1 MGEKKKVDPTKNLI
15 PFNQLTEEQQREI
28 AKKGAMKSVEVRK
41 EKKLMKEALKELL
54 KLPIKNSDI
63 KAELEELGLEKS
75 EMNNQTALIV
85 SAYKSGLEGNIKAIE
100 FIRDT
105 IGEKPKEEIK
115 VNTNNETFDSIL
127 SQLGGKGLNE

>member
-1 MGEKKKVDPTKNLI
+1 MGEKKKVDPRKNLI

-75 EMNNQTALIV
+75 EMNNQTALMV

>member
-1 MGEKKKVDPTKNLI
+1 MKEKNKVDTTKNLI

-28 AKKGAMKSVEVRK
+28 AKKGAMKSVKVRK

-127 SQLGGKGLNE
+127 TQLGGKGLNE

>member
-1 MGEKKKVDPTKNLI
+1 MKEKNKVDTTKNLI

-28 AKKGAMKSVEVRK
+28 AKKGAMKSVKVRK

-75 EMNNQTALIV
+75 EMNNQTALMV

-105 IGEKPKEEIK
+105 IGEKPKEEIELK
-115 VNTNNETFDSIL
+115 EVPKIL
-127 SQLGGKGLNE
+127 DDIPKKDGRS

>member
-1 MGEKKKVDPTKNLI
+1 MKEKNKVDTTKNLI

>member
-1 MGEKKKVDPTKNLI
+1 MKEKNKVDTTKNLI

-75 EMNNQTALIV
+75 EMNNQTALMV

>member
-1 MGEKKKVDPTKNLI
+1 
-15 PFNQLTEEQQREI
+15 
-28 AKKGAMKSVEVRK
+28 
-41 EKKLMKEALKELL
+41 
-54 KLPIKNSDI
+54 
-63 KAELEELGLEKS
+63 
-75 EMNNQTALIV
+75 MNNQTALIV

>member
-1 MGEKKKVDPTKNLI
+1 MKEKKKVDPRKNLI